1 MSPEDNML
9 RANVAGAKVPRLG
22 SCQEWNPGPKDY
34 TTPIKTTDRGV
45 MLLIKVLLG
54 DWHIKH
60 LRDAKMLRATC
71 K

>member
-1 MSPEDNML
+1 ML

-45 MLLIKVLLG
+45 MLLIKGITWRLVY
-54 DWHIKH
+54 K
-60 LRDAKMLRATC
+60 ASS
-71 K
+71 